1 MIIQGQ
7 ARWAATGVL
16 LVAIFFAH
24 ADLAQAQLRIVTYN
38 TATAAPR
45 NNTLTARSGADT
57 VLAAI
62 GAETMGGIAQ
72 PIDVLLLQEQFSMET
87 STQSFVDLLNDI
99 YDPIDRTMYAR
110 SIVNGFASADFI
122 PPPDT
127 GAGGRPGLVYN
138 TRSVSLIDEVAFG
151 IANGSNQARQTL
163 RYQLRPLG
171 YDSSADFYVYN
182 DHYKAGSTSNDKD
195 RRLIEAQSVRN
206 NADALGQGAH
216 IIYAGDY
223 NIRSSTETMYTELLA
238 AGNGEA
244 FDPIDMPGTWH
255 ESSSM
260 RITHTQS
267 PATSSQFSGQALSG
281 VDDRFDFQL
290 FSDEFQ
296 DGEGLSYLPGSYH
309 AFGNNATHN
318 CCNSPITSGTG
329 AAPNVLTA
337 LTTAS
342 DHLPVV
348 ADYQLPAMMDAQLA
362 PIPPT
367 VSQGALV
374 NINVMIENIAN
385 VLTSNGADEL
395 DYTLSVSGDLFGNAT
410 GTDFALGNANTHQ
423 VTLDTSAMG
432 PRNGT
437 ITVTSSSQAVANGFF
452 SFPVNFTVG
461 EGGGPTFG
469 IIAKDTFD
477 TTLNRIRFS
486 QSPAP
491 GVYNSADDGFETY
504 QVGVSASIPFQLI
517 DESIDENDTLGI
529 VDSSTK
535 SDIWF
540 GVTDTV
546 NNDSIPAANPGTATA
561 TWEFD
566 IFGVSGLQVSIDMG
580 AMGDFE
586 DGTDTFDWTYS
597 IDGGTVQPLFTSSV
611 DEADSANYTMAGGS
625 VVILNDPLLMTD
637 TGNTTTKLSN
647 IFQTLTSE
655 LIESGSILTLEL
667 MASTNGGSEAYA
679 FDNIII
685 WGFTGGSSLEADFNE
700 DRDVDGADLAQWQGD
715 FGLNENSDADG
726 DSDSDGADFLVWQ
739 QQFGP
744 GSNIAPLSRAVPEPT
759 SAFLLGIAIVGIFLR
774 LYRTS

>member
-1 MIIQGQ
+1 MTITRRA
-7 ARWAATGVL
+7 ARPT
-16 LVAIFFAH
+16 IKI
-24 ADLAQAQLRIVTYN
+24 ADC
-38 TATAAPR
+38 
-45 NNTLTARSGADT
+45 S
-57 VLAAI
+57 
-62 GAETMGGIAQ
+62 
-72 PIDVLLLQEQFSMET
+72 
-87 STQSFVDLLNDI
+87 
-99 YDPIDRTMYAR
+99 
-110 SIVNGFASADFI
+110 
-122 PPPDT
+122 
-127 GAGGRPGLVYN
+127 
-138 TRSVSLIDEVAFG
+138 
-151 IANGSNQARQTL
+151 
-163 RYQLRPLG
+163 
-171 YDSSADFYVYN
+171 
-182 DHYKAGSTSNDKD
+182 K
-195 RRLIEAQSVRN
+195 
-206 NADALGQGAH
+206 
-216 IIYAGDY
+216 
-223 NIRSSTETMYTELLA
+223 
-238 AGNGEA
+238 
-244 FDPIDMPGTWH
+244 
-255 ESSSM
+255 
-260 RITHTQS
+260 
-267 PATSSQFSGQALSG
+267 
-281 VDDRFDFQL
+281 
-290 FSDEFQ
+290 
-296 DGEGLSYLPGSYH
+296 
-309 AFGNNATHN
+309 
-318 CCNSPITSGTG
+318 
-329 AAPNVLTA
+329 PN
-337 LTTAS
+337 
-342 DHLPVV
+342 H
-348 ADYQLPAMMDAQLA
+348 
-362 PIPPT
+362 
-367 VSQGALV
+367 
-374 NINVMIENIAN
+374 IAN